1 MGTEYLCD
9 CYFGIKGK
17 LCKHSMGLVYLLE
30 PSFEV
35 APTLNPL
42 KFVGRKRGKGRP
54 ALVAPALDKRLPKNI
69 RITEINRE
77 IPHDDQEDAVQITI
91 DNPVEISK
99 VREDVVQ
106 VDLENPV
113 ENSEVI
119 EDQYEESVD
128 ITHPHPNISSSVLT
142 NPLPTIPSL
151 ISEQSGRIRC
161 EHCNTIVSKKS
172 FAKHKRSKLCLAH
185 QGSKPAPVSSTCLP
199 LTCLPPSTM
208 RKRDD
213 SIPRRVL

>member
-1 MGTEYLCD
+1 MKDLACKRIQSRINPSYSNIDEYYKIRKSCHLVEVVETTMGTEYLCD
-9 CYFGIKGK
+9 CHFGIKGK

-91 DNPVEISK
+91 DNPVEISE
-99 VREDVVQ
+99 VREDAVQ
-106 VDLENPV
+106 VDLENKF

-119 EDQYEESVD
+119 EDQYEESGRYY
-128 ITHPHPNISSSVLT
+128 
-142 NPLPTIPSL
+142 LPSP
-151 ISEQSGRIRC
+151 
-161 EHCNTIVSKKS
+161 
-172 FAKHKRSKLCLAH
+172 
-185 QGSKPAPVSSTCLP
+185 
-199 LTCLPPSTM
+199 
-208 RKRDD
+208 
-213 SIPRRVL
+213 

>member
-54 ALVAPALDKRLPKNI
+54 TLVAPALDKRLPKNI

-77 IPHDDQEDAVQITI
+77 ILYDEQEDAVQVII
-91 DNPVEISK
+91 
-99 VREDVVQ
+99 
-106 VDLENPV
+106 ENPV
-113 ENSEVI
+113 ENSEVL
-119 EDQYEESVD
+119 EDLDEESVD
-128 ITHPHPNISSSVLT
+128 ITYPHPNISSSVLSY
-142 NPLPTIPSL
+142 PLPTIPSI
-151 ISEQSGRIRC
+151 ISEQ
-161 EHCNTIVSKKS
+161 
-172 FAKHKRSKLCLAH
+172 
-185 QGSKPAPVSSTCLP
+185 
-199 LTCLPPSTM
+199 
-208 RKRDD
+208 
-213 SIPRRVL
+213 